1 MVSGERLIERRKV
14 YEGRR
19 VNLRVDTV
27 ELPSGRRTTREIVDY
42 PDSVVIAA
50 VDAEQNVLLVRQYR
64 SAVGKALLEM
74 PAGKRES
81 DESPLEAAHR
91 ELREETGYSA
101 RHMEELGGFYSGP
114 GYSTEFLHLFLA
126 TDLDA
131 VPGGLNGDEIMSVIR
146 VPLADIPAMI
156 ARGEIC
162 DAKSIAG
169 LLRVIGE
176 RGGGLQSL

>member
-1 MVSGERLIERRKV
+1 MVSGEKLIERRKV

-19 VNLRVDTV
+19 VNLRVDAV
-27 ELPSGRRTTREIVDY
+27 ELPSGRRTTREIVEY

-50 VDAEQNVLLVRQYR
+50 VDSERRVLLVRQYR

-74 PAGKRES
+74 PAGKREA
-81 DESPLEAAHR
+81 DESFLEAAHR
-91 ELREETGYSA
+91 EVREETGYSA
-101 RHMEELGGFYSGP
+101 ERMEALGGFYSGP

-126 TDLDA
+126 TDLVA
-131 VPGGLNGDEIMSVIR
+131 APQWLNGDEIMNVVR
-146 VPLADIPAMI
+146 VPLADVPAMI

-169 LLRVIGE
+169 LLRVILECGFGQI
-176 RGGGLQSL
+176 RL